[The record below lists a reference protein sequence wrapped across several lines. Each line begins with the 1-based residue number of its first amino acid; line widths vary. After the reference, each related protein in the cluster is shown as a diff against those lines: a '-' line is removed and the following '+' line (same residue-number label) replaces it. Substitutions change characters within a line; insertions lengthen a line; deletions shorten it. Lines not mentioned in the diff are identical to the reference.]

1 MVFDSSTLILF
12 LNAALTEQPTAL
24 LTRALEE
31 SAAVISAVTRAEV
44 LAWPSHTVT
53 SLNNATALLDAENW
67 GQVFHYHILLP
78 GSRELGSQELGSG
91 LSLSHFTPKLLLINV
106 ATLTRFIT
114 ISNRTLLVFLTE
126 VSVDYRVTHS
136 HR

>member
-24 LTRALEE
+24 LARALEE

-53 SLNNATALLDAENW
+53 SLNNATALLDAFQLVAVDRVIADEAARIRREHGVKLPDALIAATALQLKLALVTANARDFQKIK
-67 GQVFHYHILLP
+67 GLQVV
-78 GSRELGSQELGSG
+78 E
-91 LSLSHFTPKLLLINV
+91 
-106 ATLTRFIT
+106 A
-114 ISNRTLLVFLTE
+114 
-126 VSVDYRVTHS
+126 
-136 HR
+136 